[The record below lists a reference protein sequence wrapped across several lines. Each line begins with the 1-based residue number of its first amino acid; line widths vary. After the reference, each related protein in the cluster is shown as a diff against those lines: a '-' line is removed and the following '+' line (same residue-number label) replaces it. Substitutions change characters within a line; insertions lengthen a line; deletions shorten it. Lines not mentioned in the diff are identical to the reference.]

1 MIKENLENLI
11 KSALAELGITAG
23 GIHLE
28 HPVDLKMGDYST
40 NVAMVYAKQIGQN
53 PRELAEKIV
62 ERIKAIP
69 TATGL
74 LLGVEVA
81 GAGFINFYLKPEF
94 FADSVKDVLEKK
106 DDYGKNEKLKGKKMM
121 VEYTDPNPFKEIHI
135 GHLMTNAIGES
146 IARIISAQGAQVIRA
161 NYQGDVGMHVAKAVY
176 GLLKLGY
183 DGSKIGELASAYAYG
198 AKDFDENRKE
208 ITEINKKI
216 YERSDEKI
224 NALYDIGR
232 EASLHYFEVIYKKLG
247 MFPTKQGKHF
257 DEYFFES
264 ETAPIGKEFVKG
276 NIGKVFNESEGAVI
290 FEGEKYG
297 LHTRVFLNSEG
308 IPTYEAKDLGLIK
321 TKFEKYPDLDLSIS
335 ITGNEVNEYFKVML
349 KSAEL
354 IEPQLAEKTKHI
366 SHGMLRLP
374 EGKMSSRTGDV
385 ISAVGLMAEIEKE
398 VQKRMEKKESLDYD
412 KTVEQVTLS
421 AIKYSILKSANGKD
435 VVFDMN
441 KSVSIEG
448 NSGPYLQYT
457 NARINSILEKAKQ
470 ENIKSWEQ
478 GTQIEISD
486 VEKILYRFPE
496 VVERAGEEYEPHYI
510 AVYLSELAQ
519 AFNSYYSANKIV
531 DSGDINSPYRTALA
545 QAVGQVIKNGLYLL
559 GIESPEKM

>member
-11 KSALAELGITAG
+11 KSVLAELEITAG
-23 GIHLE
+23 DIHLE
-28 HPVDLKMGDYST
+28 HPVDLSMGDYST
-40 NVAMVYAKQIGQN
+40 NAAMIHAKQTGQSS
-53 PRELAEKIV
+53 RELAEKIV
-62 ERIKAIP
+62 EKIKATP

-94 FADSVKDVLEKK
+94 FIDSVKEVLEKK
-106 DDYGKNEKLKGKKMM
+106 DDYGKNEKLKGKKIM

-135 GHLMTNAIGES
+135 GHLMSNAIGES

-161 NYQGDVGMHVAKAVY
+161 NFQGDVGMHVAKAVY

-198 AKDFDENRKE
+198 AKDFDEHKQE

-216 YERSDEKI
+216 YDRSDEKI
-224 NALYDIGR
+224 NSLYNTGR
-232 EASLHYFEVIYKKLG
+232 EASLRYFEVIYKKLG
-247 MFPTKQGKHF
+247 TKF
-257 DEYFFES
+257 DDYYFES
-264 ETAPIGKEFVKG
+264 ETANTGKEIVKE
-276 NIGKVFNESEGAVI
+276 NIGKVFEESDGAVV
-290 FEGEKYG
+290 FKGEKYG

-321 TKFEKYPDLDLSIS
+321 TKFTKHSDLDLSIS

-349 KSAEL
+349 KAAEMV
-354 IEPQLAEKTKHI
+354 EPEWAGKTKHI

-385 ISAVGLMAEIEKE
+385 ISAIGLMAEIEKE
-398 VQKRMEKKESLDYD
+398 IQNRMEKKESLDYD

-421 AIKYSILKSANGKD
+421 AIKYSILKSASGKD
-435 VVFDMN
+435 IIFDMN
-441 KSVSIEG
+441 KSVSVEG

-470 ENIKSWEQ
+470 ENILPICKTL
-478 GTQIEISD
+478 GVLQISE
-486 VEKILYRFPE
+486 VEKLLYRFPE
-496 VVERAGEEYEPHYI
+496 VIERAGGEYEPHYI
-510 AVYLSELAQ
+510 ATYLSELAQ
-519 AFNSYYSANKIV
+519 AFNSYYSENKIV
-531 DSGDINSPYRTALA
+531 DLNDENSSYRIALA